1 MAAPWSH
8 SRPSRFRSGQITG
21 QRLGSCVRIDHRR
34 RPSWRTLDGDFWKR
48 ALRAL
53 IVPERNRFQA
63 RATRRRWFASKPL
76 KTVDFKAFGD
86 GQLQPTPR
94 VITSGGSGTKGLW
107 RDDGPCPPAG
117 GAGQKT
123 RTKNGGFLDYRELVR

>member
-1 MAAPWSH
+1 MSWRRSEILGSALLSLAAQPVSIQADH
-8 SRPSRFRSGQITG
+8 GTKAR
-21 QRLGSCVRIDHRR
+21 SCVRIDHRR
-34 RPSWRTLDGDFWKR
+34 RPSSRTPDGDIWKR
-48 ALRAL
+48 APRAL

-63 RATRRRWFASKPL
+63 KATRRRWFASKPL
-76 KTVDFKAFGD
+76 KTVVFKAFGD

-117 GAGQKT
+117 GAGQ
-123 RTKNGGFLDYRELVR
+123 